1 MEVFFYHLERRGL
14 EDALPELL
22 ERTLARGWRALV
34 RTGSDERARALDSH
48 LWTYS
53 DESFLPHGLAR
64 EPNPEL
70 QPVLLGEAAPRANGA
85 EALFLVDGAGPGD
98 WGGLRDEGYTRAVL
112 IFDGRDADAVAAA
125 REHWKTAK
133 AAGLSA
139 QYWQQSPAGKWEK
152 KA

>member
-14 EDALPELL
+14 DDTLPELL

-34 RTGSDERARALDSH
+34 RTGSDERARALDSQ

-53 DESFLPHGLAR
+53 EESFLPHGLAR
-64 EPNPEL
+64 EPNPQE
-70 QPVLLGEAAPRANGA
+70 QPILLGDSVERINGA
-85 EALFLVDGAGPGD
+85 DALFLVDGAQPGD
-98 WGGLRDEGYTRAVL
+98 WGQVRDQGYARTVL
-112 IFDGRDADAVAAA
+112 IFDGRDPEAVAAA
-125 REHWKTAK
+125 REQWKAVK

-139 QYWQQSPAGKWEK
+139 KYWQQSQAGKWEK

>member
-14 EDALPELL
+14 EDTLPELL

-34 RTGSDERARALDSH
+34 RTGSVERAQALDAH

-53 DESFLPHGLAR
+53 EESFLPHGLASDR
-64 EPNPEL
+64 APEL
-70 QPVLLGEAAPRANGA
+70 QPILLGSGAPRANAA
-85 EALFLVDGAGPGD
+85 EAVFLVDGADPGD
-98 WGGLRDEGYTRAVL
+98 WAALSAEGFTRAVL
-112 IFDGRDADAVAAA
+112 LFDGRDADAVAAA

-133 AAGLSA
+133 AAGLDS
-139 QYWQQSPAGKWEK
+139 QYWQQSAAGKWEK

>member
-14 EDALPELL
+14 EDTLPELL

-34 RTGSDERARALDSH
+34 RAGSDERVRALDSH

-53 DESFLPHGLAR
+53 EESFLPHGLAR
-64 EPNPEL
+64 EPNAEL
-70 QPVLLGEAAPRANGA
+70 QPVLLSESETRVNGA
-85 EALFLVDGAGPGD
+85 DALFLVDGAAPGD
-98 WGGLRDEGYTRAVL
+98 WAGLKNQGYARTVL
-112 IFDGRDADAVAAA
+112 IFDGRDPAAIAAA
-125 REHWKTAK
+125 REHWKTVK
-133 AAGLSA
+133 AAGLDA

>member
-14 EDALPELL
+14 EDTLPELL

-34 RTGSDERARALDSH
+34 RTGSEERAKALDAH

-53 DESFLPHGLAR
+53 EESFLPHGLAR
-64 EPNPEL
+64 EPHPEL
-70 QPVLLGEAAPRANGA
+70 QPVLLGEAAARANGA
-85 EALFLVDGAGPGD
+85 DALFLVDGAGPGD
-98 WGGLRDEGYTRAVL
+98 WAGLAADGYARTVL
-112 IFDGRDADAVAAA
+112 IFDGRDPEAVEAA
-125 REHWKTAK
+125 RAQWKAVK

-139 QYWQQSPAGKWEK
+139 QYWQQSSTGKWEK